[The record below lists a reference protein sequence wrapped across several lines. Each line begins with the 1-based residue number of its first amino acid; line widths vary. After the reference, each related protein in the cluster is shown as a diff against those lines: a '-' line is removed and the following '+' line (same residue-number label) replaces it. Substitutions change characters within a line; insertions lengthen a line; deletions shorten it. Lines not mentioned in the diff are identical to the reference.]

1 METSSPVST
10 LLEDSV
16 QIQAAKPKIT
26 SRVARILDRMVS
38 IGTSPTDSPDLRHRK
53 RIILAAIWI
62 AVPATVLSAASFYQI
77 GAYWVVFVLAVG
89 MLLNLI
95 LLGALRLRPTLFT
108 FFVHWI
114 CLLTLYDAII
124 IAVLFGGL
132 IASGGNMMWAFLA
145 PLGALMGLGLKAARL
160 YFIAFVLTLLA
171 CLFLPMWITPIYTLE
186 NPNFMFAVT
195 AIIVCAFIAVVI
207 AYFVR
212 QSEDYQARSDS
223 LLRNI
228 LPAAIAER
236 LKYESGLIAEQFDQ
250 ASIMFADVVNFT
262 PMSSDLSPDQL
273 VNLLNDVFSEFD
285 GLVEKAGLEKIKTIG
300 DAYMVAAGVPI
311 PRPDHA
317 QALAALALDLREALD
332 RCQFGGRQLA
342 IRIGINS
349 GPVVAGVIGRRKF
362 SYDLWGDTVNTASRM
377 ESHSLPGRIQITE
390 TTHNLL
396 TDEFICEPRGMVE
409 IKGKGAMP
417 TWFLVARK

>member
-1 METSSPVST
+1 MEAPLPPAS
-10 LLEDSV
+10 LLEES
-16 QIQAAKPKIT
+16 IQDRPPAT
-26 SRVARILDRMVS
+26 SHLARALDRLVS
-38 IGTSPTDSPDLRHRK
+38 IGASPTDSPDLRHRK

-62 AVPATVLSAASFYQI
+62 AVPATALSATSFYQLD
-77 GAYWVVFVLAVG
+77 AYWVVFVLTLG
-89 MLLNLI
+89 MILNLI
-95 LLGALRLRPTLFT
+95 WLGALRLRPALFP

-114 CLLTLYDAII
+114 CLQTLYDAII
-124 IAVLFGGL
+124 IAALFGGL
-132 IASGGNMMWAFLA
+132 IASGGNMMWALLA
-145 PLGALMGLGLKAARL
+145 PLGALMGLGLRAARF
-160 YFIAFVLTLLA
+160 YFAAFVLTLLA
-171 CLFLPMWITPIYTLE
+171 CLFLPLWITPIYTLD
-186 NPNFMFAVT
+186 NLNLMFAIT

-212 QSEDYQARSDS
+212 QSEDYQARSDA

-250 ASIMFADVVNFT
+250 ASILFADVVNFT
-262 PMSSDLSPDQL
+262 PMSSDLAPDQL

-285 GLVEKAGLEKIKTIG
+285 SLVEKAGIEKIKTIG
-300 DAYMVAAGVPI
+300 DAYMVASGVPT

-317 QALAALALDLREALD
+317 HALATLALDLREALD

-342 IRIGINS
+342 IRIGIHS
-349 GPVVAGVIGRRKF
+349 GPVVAGVIGRNKF

-390 TTHNLL
+390 ATHSLL
-396 TDEFICEPRGMVE
+396 GDEFICEPRGVVE
-409 IKGKGAMP
+409 IKGKGAMK
-417 TWFLVARK
+417 TWFLVGKK